1 MILLIDNYDSF
12 SYNLYHLMGQFE
24 PDIRVVRND
33 AVTIADIEALSPE
46 ALVLSPGPGRPQE
59 AGICTEAIKAFAGKL
74 RIFGVCLGHQ
84 AIGQAFGGRVTYARE
99 LLHGKV
105 SLIYPE
111 KDSILFAGMES
122 PFPAARYHSLAL
134 DEVGS

>member
-105 SLIYPE
+105 PLIFSV
-111 KDSILFAGMES
+111 KDSILFS
-122 PFPAARYHSLAL
+122 
-134 DEVGS
+134 